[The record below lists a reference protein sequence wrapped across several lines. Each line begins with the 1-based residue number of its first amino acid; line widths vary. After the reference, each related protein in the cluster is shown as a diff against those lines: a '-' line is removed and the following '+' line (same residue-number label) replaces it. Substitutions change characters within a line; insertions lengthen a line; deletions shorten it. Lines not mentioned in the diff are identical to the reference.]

1 MNFKQYIENPLGKKN
16 AVFQQRDMYK
26 AMYTEKF
33 GALNLREAGKIDHT
47 LYYDSGKDVF
57 YAYIKIPSEVVP
69 KFYYD
74 VVIRFHTSDNG
85 LKTSPSLEM
94 YDVQFF
100 SNDPSFVFTYLKVF
114 LDLGMIVE
122 DLKPKSSKLALKHDP
137 VEKNPYK
144 IPGYVKSIYF
154 AYLFMKQRGLFLKL
168 PYKTLPYSKNALLG
182 QVEHSDKKIADRQE
196 KGAAVEK
203 EKRREKA
210 KTANKPARTSASS
223 HTSTSVTKVKN
234 VNRMGPSPSVRKTS
248 SVKRIG
254 KNKK

>member
-47 LYYDSGKDVF
+47 LYYDSNND
-57 YAYIKIPSEVVP
+57 AYFIHVKIPSEVVP

-85 LKTSPSLEM
+85 LKTSPSLDM
-94 YDVQFF
+94 YDVDFF

-114 LDLGMIVE
+114 LDLGMFVE
-122 DLKPKSSKLALKHDP
+122 DLKPKSSKMALKHDP

-154 AYLFMKQRGLFLKL
+154 TYLFMKQRGLFLKMPYKAL
-168 PYKTLPYSKNALLG
+168 PYNKKALLA
-182 QVEHSDKKIADRQE
+182 QVEHCDKKIADRQE
-196 KGAAVEK
+196 KGAAVAK
-203 EKRREKA
+203 EKTREKA
-210 KTANKPARTSASS
+210 KSVNKPSRTSSS
-223 HTSTSVTKVKN
+223 EHKSAYVTKTKTVS
-234 VNRMGPSPSVRKTS
+234 RMGPSPSVRKSS